1 MTRERYESLPL
12 ATLKELA
19 KARNMKGV
27 STLKKSAL
35 IDEML
40 KLDETEKQ
48 MQANEKAKEEVRQ
61 EMKEKKEESDIEQ
74 LDSGKT
80 AKGIFELHQDGYG
93 FIRSVTDQAIWT
105 EDRRYPDRKYKDQD
119 AGGEVQC
126 PFVCIYDQRTSTGRS
141 NEKKKF

>member
-61 EMKEKKEESDIEQ
+61 EMKEKKELIRVIKTPEDEIV
-74 LDSGKT
+74 LD
-80 AKGIFELHQDGYG
+80 E
-93 FIRSVTDQAIWT
+93 
-105 EDRRYPDRKYKDQD
+105 
-119 AGGEVQC
+119 
-126 PFVCIYDQRTSTGRS
+126 TGRKNGRGAYICKNHECFQKAKKTKALERS
-141 NEKKKF
+141 LKIKVSDEIYNELEKEMNSFDR

>member
-48 MQANEKAKEEVRQ
+48 MQANEKAKEEEKCYLQIVN
-61 EMKEKKEESDIEQ
+61 MVKENKINI
-74 LDSGKT
+74 GR
-80 AKGIFELHQDGYG
+80 IN
-93 FIRSVTDQAIWT
+93 RSVKRILKLKQKYKLNNNTINGI
-105 EDRRYPDRKYKDQD
+105 RKY
-119 AGGEVQC
+119 
-126 PFVCIYDQRTSTGRS
+126 
-141 NEKKKF
+141 

>member
-40 KLDETEKQ
+40 KLDETESRCRQMKKQ
-48 MQANEKAKEEVRQ
+48 
-61 EMKEKKEESDIEQ
+61 
-74 LDSGKT
+74 
-80 AKGIFELHQDGYG
+80 
-93 FIRSVTDQAIWT
+93 
-105 EDRRYPDRKYKDQD
+105 
-119 AGGEVQC
+119 
-126 PFVCIYDQRTSTGRS
+126 
-141 NEKKKF
+141 KKKYGRK

>member
-48 MQANEKAKEEVRQ
+48 MQANEKAKEEVQVHCKNTRYR
-61 EMKEKKEESDIEQ
+61 KD
-74 LDSGKT
+74 
-80 AKGIFELHQDGYG
+80 KGCLTQNLNHL
-93 FIRSVTDQAIWT
+93 S
-105 EDRRYPDRKYKDQD
+105 
-119 AGGEVQC
+119 
-126 PFVCIYDQRTSTGRS
+126 
-141 NEKKKF
+141 

>member
-61 EMKEKKEESDIEQ
+61 EMKEKKEKTPAIGIENCRKR
-74 LDSGKT
+74 L
-80 AKGIFELHQDGYG
+80 ELLYPGRFNLTTVQENRQYK
-93 FIRSVTDQAIWT
+93 IRLTIRLQ
-105 EDRRYPDRKYKDQD
+105 
-119 AGGEVQC
+119 
-126 PFVCIYDQRTSTGRS
+126 
-141 NEKKKF
+141 

>member
-93 FIRSVTDQAIWT
+93 FIQTFLQYIAGAGSLPLSSQYDDVVRSRLCFRAELP
-105 EDRRYPDRKYKDQD
+105 EDHS
-119 AGGEVQC
+119 
-126 PFVCIYDQRTSTGRS
+126 F
-141 NEKKKF
+141 

>member
-48 MQANEKAKEEVRQ
+48 MQAKRKSQISSSLTAEKPQRVFLNSIRTDMALSAAIIIFR
-61 EMKEKKEESDIEQ
+61 ESRMCMWLRHRSGD
-74 LDSGKT
+74 LD
-80 AKGIFELHQDGYG
+80 
-93 FIRSVTDQAIWT
+93 
-105 EDRRYPDRKYKDQD
+105 
-119 AGGEVQC
+119 
-126 PFVCIYDQRTSTGRS
+126 
-141 NEKKKF
+141 

>member
-80 AKGIFELHQDGYG
+80 AKGIFEL
-93 FIRSVTDQAIWT
+93 
-105 EDRRYPDRKYKDQD
+105 YP
-119 AGGEVQC
+119 
-126 PFVCIYDQRTSTGRS
+126 QR
-141 NEKKKF
+141 